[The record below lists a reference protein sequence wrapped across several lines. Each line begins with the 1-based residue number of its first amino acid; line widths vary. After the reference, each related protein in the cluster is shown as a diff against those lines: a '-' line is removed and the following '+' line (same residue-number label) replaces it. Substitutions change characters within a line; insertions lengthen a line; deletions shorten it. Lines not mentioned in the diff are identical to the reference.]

1 LAIGTGPQQRLSW
14 SCALPLDY
22 PMPSVEHLA
31 LLNKDL
37 ISYNTSRDNNPK
49 ILPDL
54 GGVDLHKADL
64 TKANLRNAALSKAD
78 FSSADLTEANLSWAD
93 LGEANLS
100 GANLRRADLYE
111 ADLRGAKLIGA
122 ELSAQD
128 RWRAKKDAPFT
139 PIGNPNG
146 LWTGL
151 APGPLARPIGRLAL
165 GPLYSEWGS
174 SRCLDRRLEPFLSRL
189 AHGTASV
196 RLGLP
201 IEVKGAFFLAR
212 RRS

>member
-1 LAIGTGPQQRLSW
+1 MANP
-14 SCALPLDY
+14 D
-22 PMPSVEHLA
+22 HLNM
-31 LLNKDL
+31 L
-37 ISYNTSRDNNPK
+37 RQ
-49 ILPDL
+49 
-54 GGVDLHKADL
+54 GVDAWNAWREREPLSLQTLAGQTSARCTSTAGRRSSPSAMRRTSAGRPARGRTSAGANFSGADL
-64 TKANLRNAALSKAD
+64 RRAILHQ
-78 FSSADLTEANLSWAD
+78 ADLNGADLNFADLCWANLSD
-93 LGEANLS
+93 EANLS

-165 GPLYSEWGS
+165 GPLYSERRS
-174 SRCLDRRLEPFLSRL
+174 PRRLDRRLEPSLLRL
-189 AHGTASV
+189 ARGTASV
-196 RLGLP
+196 TSA
-201 IEVKGAFFLAR
+201 I
-212 RRS
+212 